1 MNKTNDTFNRDEL
14 KANPFRMPEGYL
26 EGLADSV
33 RERIA
38 AGEAPKHGF
47 SLVWQSVKP
56 AIALAAMFAVIF
68 GIGYGVLSLTG
79 TARSSEPEEQ
89 TAILEDGYYINDSYL
104 MDFYI
109 ISDAEEENTINDEDI
124 LSYLESSVSFSDLQ
138 EIYAELK

>member
-14 KANPFRMPEGYL
+14 KANPFKMPEGYM

-38 AGEAPKHGF
+38 AEEAPKHGF
-47 SLVWQSVKP
+47 SLVWQSAKP

-89 TAILEDGYYINDSYL
+89 TAVIEEGYINDSYL
-104 MDFYI
+104 MDYI
-109 ISDAEEENTINDEDI
+109 GSDAEEESTLNEEEI